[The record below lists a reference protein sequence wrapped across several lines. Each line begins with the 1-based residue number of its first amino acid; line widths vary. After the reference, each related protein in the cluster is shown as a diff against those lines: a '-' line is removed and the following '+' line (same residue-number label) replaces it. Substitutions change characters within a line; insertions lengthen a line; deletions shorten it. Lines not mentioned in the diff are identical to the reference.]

1 MNTTSTDTG
10 LHTVSV
16 LALPTVLPLEL
27 GIATQIFGT
36 DPFYKLTICAERRT
50 NTASRSDFTITV
62 DASLEALEG
71 ADTVIVPGYNI
82 ATELSPTVLRALAES
97 YASGARVISICSGAF
112 AIAAAGLLDGRP
124 ATTHWRFAE
133 EFRRRHPSVQLH
145 PNRLYVDDGDVLT
158 SAGMTAG
165 IDLCLHVIRKDQG
178 AAVANNHARTLVAPP
193 QRDGGQAQYI
203 EMLRAD
209 PRGGE
214 LAALRGWML
223 ANLSS
228 PMNVDTLARRAH
240 MSRRT
245 FVRRFREETGTSPMA
260 WLSDARI
267 DFARELLETTSEPIE
282 RIGDLTGL
290 GAPASVR
297 ASFHRR
303 IGTSPQAY
311 RATFQQRRAVAAT

>member
-1 MNTTSTDTG
+1 MSTSG
-10 LHTVSV
+10 PHRVSV
-16 LALPTVLPLEL
+16 LAPPTVLPLEL

-36 DPFYKLTICAERRT
+36 DPFYELIVCAERRT
-50 NTASRSDFTITV
+50 TTVAGGAFTIT
-62 DASLEALEG
+62 AFANLEAMEG
-71 ADTVIVPGYNI
+71 ADTLIVPGYNI
-82 ATELSPTVLRALAES
+82 ETELSTTLLRALADS
-97 YASGARVISICSGAF
+97 HASGARVISICSGAF
-112 AIAAAGLLDGRP
+112 AVAAAGLLNNRP
-124 ATTHWRFAE
+124 ATTHWRFAN
-133 EFRRRHPSVQLH
+133 EFRRRHPSVQLQ

-165 IDLCLHVIRKDQG
+165 IDLCLHVIRNDQG

-209 PRGGE
+209 PRGDE

-228 PMNVDTLARRAH
+228 PMTLETLAGRAH

-245 FVRRFREETGTSPMA
+245 FLRRFRQETGTSPMA
-260 WLSDARI
+260 WLSDARM
-267 DFARELLETTSEPIE
+267 DLARELLETTTDPIE
-282 RIGDLTGL
+282 RIGNLTGL

-297 ASFHRR
+297 AVFHRR
-303 IGTSPQAY
+303 IGTSPHAY
-311 RATFQQRRAVAAT
+311 RATFQQRQAVPAL